1 MKITIRLIVIIIVVV
16 VALAVAIVASKQ
28 PAPVTDTFFVF
39 RAGVCS
45 RELPLYFGD
54 GFKAVQ
60 SAHSTCF
67 IFVLEFLTCY
77 KTLLFVF

>member
-16 VALAVAIVASKQ
+16 VALAVAVVASKQ
-28 PAPVTDTFFVF
+28 PAPVTDTFLCSE
-39 RAGVCS
+39 GVCS
-45 RELPLYFGD
+45 REPSLYFGD

-60 SAHSTCF
+60 STHSTCF